1 MYLVVGRNNLTA
13 LPSYISNQ
21 RVKESIISTSSILGV
36 STGAIAG
43 AMAEENTAYD
53 FVDEVLDAYAKS
65 GIDPSEALGSGLINC
80 KNQESWLGSV
90 FKLFLPTTRYT

>member
-1 MYLVVGRNNLTA
+1 MATFTYLNGATNEA
-13 LPSYISNQ
+13 YSPQAFSYISNQ

-65 GIDPSEALGSGLINC
+65 GIDPSEALGSGFIN
-80 KNQESWLGSV
+80 
-90 FKLFLPTTRYT
+90 